1 MKLANMRNGLAGNRS
16 IHATNRMLADWEV
29 RFLEYRLEVVA
40 SWPESARK
48 DATLQAI
55 VLRLATVRSA
65 A

>member
-1 MKLANMRNGLAGNRS
+1 MKLAKSRNGLAGYRS
-16 IHATNRMLADWEV
+16 IHTNRALHDWEI

-48 DATLQAI
+48 EATMQAI
-55 VLRLATVRSA
+55 VLRLATVRPA